1 MKKLKL
7 LSNLLWLIGITIIA
21 MVILGEYYFISFLP
35 TSIDPYASNSSEQLQ
50 LARNFTIAFNFTGY
64 AFFIISI
71 VLKIYI
77 MEHKENNSFKT
88 FSLRIT
94 ENKPNYLLILCKI
107 LCKIVIII
115 FSLNC
120 LLISFIITLFS
131 FISFDDVPL

>member
-107 LCKIVIII
+107 VIII

>member
-35 TSIDPYASNSSEQLQ
+35 TSIDPYAYNSQEQLQ
-50 LARNFTIAFNFTGY
+50 LASNYTIAFNFTGY

-77 MEHKENNSFKT
+77 MEHKENNSSKT
-88 FSLRIT
+88 YSLRIT

-107 LCKIVIII
+107 VIII
-115 FSLNC
+115 FSLIC
-120 LLISFIITLFS
+120 LLISSLITLFS
-131 FISFDDVPL
+131 FINFDDVPL

>member
-35 TSIDPYASNSSEQLQ
+35 TSIDPYAYNSSEQIQ
-50 LARNFTIAFNFTGY
+50 LARNYTVAYNFTGY

-77 MEHKENNSFKT
+77 MEHTENNSSKT

-107 LCKIVIII
+107 VIII
-115 FSLNC
+115 FSLIC
-120 LLISFIITLFS
+120 LLISSLITLFS
-131 FISFDDVPL
+131 VINFDDIPL

>member
-7 LSNLLWLIGITIIA
+7 LSNLLWLIGIIIIA

-35 TSIDPYASNSSEQLQ
+35 TSIDPYAYNSQEQIQ
-50 LARNFTIAFNFTGY
+50 LARNYTVAFNFTGY

-77 MEHKENNSFKT
+77 MEHTKNNSSKT
-88 FSLRIT
+88 YSLRIT

-107 LCKIVIII
+107 VIII
-115 FSLNC
+115 FSLIC
-120 LLISFIITLFS
+120 LLISSLITLFS
-131 FISFDDVPL
+131 VINFDDIPL

>member
-35 TSIDPYASNSSEQLQ
+35 TSIDPYAYNSSEQIQ
-50 LARNFTIAFNFTGY
+50 LARNYTVAYNFTGY

-88 FSLRIT
+88 YSLRIT

-115 FSLNC
+115 FSLLC
-120 LLISFIITLFS
+120 LLISSLITLFS
-131 FISFDDVPL
+131 VINFDDIPL

>member
-35 TSIDPYASNSSEQLQ
+35 TSIDPYAFNSSEQIQ
-50 LARNFTIAFNFTGY
+50 LACNYTIAFNFTGY

-77 MEHKENNSFKT
+77 MEHTENNSSKT

-107 LCKIVIII
+107 VIII
-115 FSLNC
+115 FSLIC
-120 LLISFIITLFS
+120 LLISSLITLFS

>member
-21 MVILGEYYFISFLP
+21 MVILGKYHFISFLP
-35 TSIDPYASNSSEQLQ
+35 TSIDPYTSNSSEQLQ
-50 LARNFTIAFNFTGY
+50 LACNYTIAFNFTGY

-88 FSLRIT
+88 YSLRIT

-107 LCKIVIII
+107 VIII
-115 FSLNC
+115 FSLIC
-120 LLISFIITLFS
+120 LLISSLITLFS
-131 FISFDDVPL
+131 FINFDDVPL

>member
-1 MKKLKL
+1 MKKMKL

-35 TSIDPYASNSSEQLQ
+35 TSIDPYAFNSSEKIQ
-50 LARNFTIAFNFTGY
+50 LACNYTIAFNFTGY

-77 MEHKENNSFKT
+77 MEHTENNIFKT
-88 FSLRIT
+88 YSLRIT

-120 LLISFIITLFS
+120 LLISFVITLFS
-131 FISFDDVPL
+131 FINFDDVPL

>member
-35 TSIDPYASNSSEQLQ
+35 TSIDPYAYNSSEQIQ
-50 LARNFTIAFNFTGY
+50 LARNNTVAYNFTGY

-77 MEHKENNSFKT
+77 MEHTKNNSSKT
-88 FSLRIT
+88 YSLRIT

-107 LCKIVIII
+107 VIII
-115 FSLNC
+115 FSLIC
-120 LLISFIITLFS
+120 LLISSLITLFS
-131 FISFDDVPL
+131 VINFDDIPL

>member
-35 TSIDPYASNSSEQLQ
+35 TSIDPYAYNSSEQIQ
-50 LARNFTIAFNFTGY
+50 VARNYTVAYNFTGY

-88 FSLRIT
+88 YSLRIT

-115 FSLNC
+115 FSLIC
-120 LLISFIITLFS
+120 LLISSLITLFS
-131 FISFDDVPL
+131 VINFDDIPL

>member
-21 MVILGEYYFISFLP
+21 IVILGEYYFISFLP

>member
-35 TSIDPYASNSSEQLQ
+35 TSIDPYTSNSSEQLQ
-50 LARNFTIAFNFTGY
+50 LACNYTIAFNFTGY

-77 MEHKENNSFKT
+77 MEHTENNIFKT
-88 FSLRIT
+88 YSLRIT

-115 FSLNC
+115 FSLIC
-120 LLISFIITLFS
+120 LLISSLITLFS
-131 FISFDDVPL
+131 FINFDDVPL